1 MQTRGILNRAGVLR
15 RFLIVNPRSDSTF
28 VDFVNQSAQADAP
41 EQLQE
46 ILRERFP
53 HAIVRLRNLDG
64 ETFNAWYIYR
74 DGYWVSDDGGE
85 RSVPGG

>member
-1 MQTRGILNRAGVLR
+1 MQTPRILNGAGVLR
-15 RFLIVNPRSDSTF
+15 RFLIINPRSDSTF
-28 VDFVNQSAQADAP
+28 VDFVNESAQAEAP
-41 EQLQE
+41 EQLQTA
-46 ILRERFP
+46 LRERFP